1 MLTANLATIVGLSL
15 VAAALIA
22 VFFSPYRRWLSFM
35 LAGMAFWGILE
46 TVRFSVQTVFELPVT
61 YSYLSALT
69 LAMIVVTLLLLREDR
84 RAERALPK
92 DVISNI
98 PQCMKMTSSSIPAV
112 KSIQIRR
119 PKNVQSCTFFFT
131 FDNDCYTKPC

>member
-84 RAERALPK
+84 RAERALAKRRYIEHTPVYE
-92 DVISNI
+92 DD
-98 PQCMKMTSSSIPAV
+98 QQQYSS
-112 KSIQIRR
+112 R
-119 PKNVQSCTFFFT
+119 
-131 FDNDCYTKPC
+131 

>member
-84 RAERALPK
+84 RAERELAKRRYIEHTPVYE
-92 DVISNI
+92 DY
-98 PQCMKMTSSSIPAV
+98 QQQYSS
-112 KSIQIRR
+112 R
-119 PKNVQSCTFFFT
+119 
-131 FDNDCYTKPC
+131 

>member
-46 TVRFSVQTVFELPVT
+46 TVRFSVQTVFELSVT

-84 RAERALPK
+84 RAERALAKRRYIEHTPVYE
-92 DVISNI
+92 DD
-98 PQCMKMTSSSIPAV
+98 QQQYSS
-112 KSIQIRR
+112 R
-119 PKNVQSCTFFFT
+119 
-131 FDNDCYTKPC
+131 

>member
-22 VFFSPYRRWLSFM
+22 VFFSSYRRWLSFM

-84 RAERALPK
+84 RAERALAKRRYIEHTPVYE
-92 DVISNI
+92 DD
-98 PQCMKMTSSSIPAV
+98 QQQYSS
-112 KSIQIRR
+112 R
-119 PKNVQSCTFFFT
+119 
-131 FDNDCYTKPC
+131 

>member
-1 MLTANLATIVGLSL
+1 MAWGLDKIHIHFWTEVFMLTANLATIVGLSL

-84 RAERALPK
+84 RAERALAKRRYIEHTPVYE
-92 DVISNI
+92 DD
-98 PQCMKMTSSSIPAV
+98 QQQYSS
-112 KSIQIRR
+112 R
-119 PKNVQSCTFFFT
+119 
-131 FDNDCYTKPC
+131 